1 MPRRRSSEKENRG
14 PGQRQLRVGEE
25 LRHLLAELLERGN
38 MRDPDLREVSI
49 TVTSVDVSP
58 DLRNATAFVMPLGG
72 QDKERSLAAL
82 RRAAPWF
89 RARVSEKAGLRSAP
103 EIRFEIDRTFDEADR
118 IGALLRR
125 PDVARDI
132 GHADIKD
139 PDIKDD

>member
-1 MPRRRSSEKENRG
+1 MPRRRSSDKDNRT

-25 LRHLLAELLERGN
+25 IRHLLADLLQRGN
-38 MRDPDLREVSI
+38 LRHPDLREASI

-72 QDKERSLAAL
+72 QDEKRLMAAM

-89 RARVSEKAGLRSAP
+89 RARVRERAGLRHAP
-103 EIRFEIDRTFDEADR
+103 EIRFELDRTFDEADR
-118 IGALLRR
+118 IDALLRR

-132 GHADIKD
+132 KD
-139 PDIKDD
+139 E

>member
-1 MPRRRSSEKENRG
+1 MTRRRSSDKDNRT

-25 LRHLLAELLERGN
+25 IRHLLADLLERGN
-38 MRDPDLREVSI
+38 MRDPDLREASI

-72 QDKERSLAAL
+72 HDEKRLMAAM

-89 RARVSEKAGLRSAP
+89 RARVGERAGLRHAP
-103 EIRFEIDRTFDEADR
+103 EIRFELDRTFDEADR
-118 IGALLRR
+118 IDSLLRR

-132 GHADIKD
+132 KD
-139 PDIKDD
+139 E

>member
-1 MPRRRSSEKENRG
+1 MARRRSSDKDNRT

-25 LRHLLAELLERGN
+25 IRHLLADLLERGN
-38 MRDPDLREVSI
+38 MRDPDLREASI

-72 QDKERSLAAL
+72 QDEKRLMAAM

-89 RARVSEKAGLRSAP
+89 RARVGERAGLRHAP
-103 EIRFEIDRTFDEADR
+103 EIRFELDRTFDEADR
-118 IGALLRR
+118 IDALLRR

-132 GHADIKD
+132 KD
-139 PDIKDD
+139 E

>member
-1 MPRRRSSEKENRG
+1 MPRPRSSEREKKRA

-25 LRHLLAELLERGN
+25 LRHLLAQLLERGN
-38 MRDPDLREVSI
+38 MRDPDLRDASI

-58 DLRNATAFVMPLGG
+58 DLRNATAFVVPLGG
-72 QDKERSLAAL
+72 KDEERFLAAL

-89 RARVSEKAGLRSAP
+89 RARVSESAGLRSAP
-103 EIRFEIDRTFDEADR
+103 DIRFELDRTFDEADR

-132 GHADIKD
+132 KD

>member
-1 MPRRRSSEKENRG
+1 MTRRRSSDKDNRT

-25 LRHLLAELLERGN
+25 IRHLLAELLERGN
-38 MRDPDLREVSI
+38 MRDPDLRDASI

-72 QDKERSLAAL
+72 HDEKRLMAAM

-89 RARVSEKAGLRSAP
+89 RARVGERAGLRHAP
-103 EIRFEIDRTFDEADR
+103 EIRFELDRTFDEADR
-118 IGALLRR
+118 IGSLLRR

-132 GHADIKD
+132 KD
-139 PDIKDD
+139 E